1 MEIIVPVGVVGLSVF
16 ILWKFKDEIN
26 EIGKNLISQIGEYN
40 RELTALIISA
50 ILITLLIVAFK
61 RYKKHQIQILDNY
74 VQDVYQEMEEELTD
88 NFQEENMEGPIIDLE
103 GKINDYCKKRKIDK
117 KMKENIL
124 IKLNDLI
131 NDENSSLKKHF
142 IYIDGKI
149 ISYVKLKNQII
160 CN

>member
-1 MEIIVPVGVVGLSVF
+1 MVGLSVF

-40 RELTALIISA
+40 RELTAMIISA

>member
-1 MEIIVPVGVVGLSVF
+1 MVGLSVF